1 MIMAIHVKNIIINIF
16 LLLVFC
22 LFYCSEKLAG
32 AGSETTNS
40 ITGYVVNRDGTVAAQ
55 ITIRLFSSDSDPYEI
70 DTASHSFTTQTDERG
85 QYKFEK
91 ISAGSYSIIA
101 RNQNRTMCA
110 RVTDIEVDTFERH
123 LELADCSLDSAGTLM
138 VDFSVGADTF
148 SGYCY
153 IPGTD
158 IYSFIDSTKIVKLN
172 LIPAGLINS
181 LIFVSSSDSA
191 KRVLRSSVTI
201 EPGESV
207 RINNPG
213 WRYSRKIGFN
223 TSSTGAGIT
232 GDLFNIAVLLR
243 LNRDN
248 FKFSE
253 ASASGE
259 DILFTTI
266 DNRRLVSEIEGWDS
280 VSEHAEIWLLMDT
293 LRGNSTD
300 QSIIMYWGNENVS
313 FDQNR
318 SGVFDTSAGFQG
330 VWHLNEEEKDSV
342 RDATVNRYHGVSPDS
357 AIPSRVSGIIGYARN
372 FDGIRSF
379 ITMPNTAKSRINF
392 ERNSHYTVSAWVYVK
407 NHDDLSHVIVSK
419 GNTQYFLWHTSI
431 HLNTALWEFADYRNE
446 SGWDLAVTGM
456 STGEWVYV
464 AGVHDDT
471 SHVLYINGERVDT
484 LIDYPFNMARND
496 QSDLMIGRFAQ
507 IMASPNRDE
516 GYCYF
521 NGIIDEV
528 QISNVARS
536 EEWIR
541 LSYKNQNRN
550 DLLIYFP

>member
-1 MIMAIHVKNIIINIF
+1 MIVYVKNILINMF
-16 LLLVFC
+16 LVSVFC
-22 LFYCSEKLAG
+22 LFCCSEKLAG

-40 ITGYVVNRDGTVAAQ
+40 ITGYVVNRDGSAASK
-55 ITIRLFSSDSDPYEI
+55 ITIRLFSADSDPYEN
-70 DTASHSFTTQTDERG
+70 DTASHSFTTTTDERG

-101 RNQNRTMCA
+101 RNHNRSMCA
-110 RVTDIEVDTFERH
+110 RVTDIEVDTFVRQ
-123 LELADCSLDSAGTLM
+123 LELDDCSLDSAGSLTI
-138 VDFSVGADTF
+138 DFSAGGGIF

-172 LIPAGLINS
+172 LIPAGFINS
-181 LIFVSSSDSA
+181 LIFVSASDSA
-191 KRVLRSSVTI
+191 KTVLRSSVNI

-207 RINNPG
+207 KINNPG
-213 WRYSRKIGFN
+213 WKYSRKIGFN
-223 TSSTGAGIT
+223 TSLTGADIT
-232 GDLFNIAVLLR
+232 GDLFDVAVLLR
-243 LNRDN
+243 LNGAN
-248 FKFSE
+248 FNFSE

-259 DILFTTI
+259 DLLFTSI
-266 DNRRLVSEIEGWDS
+266 DNRRVISEVERWDP
-280 VSEHAEIWLLMDT
+280 VLENGEIWLLIDT
-293 LRGNSTD
+293 LWGNRTD
-300 QSIIMYWGNENVS
+300 QSIMMYWGNEKVS
-313 FDQNR
+313 FVQER
-318 SGVFDTSAGFQG
+318 SGVFDTAAGFQG

-342 RDATVNRYHGVSPDS
+342 RDATVNRYYGISPDS
-357 AIPSRVSGIIGYARN
+357 AIPSRITGIIGYARN
-372 FDGIRSF
+372 FDGIRTF
-379 ITMPNTAKSRINF
+379 ITMPNTAISRINF
-392 ERNSHYTVSAWVYVK
+392 ERNSHYTVSAWVYVN

-431 HLNTALWEFADYRNE
+431 HLNTSLWEFADFRNE
-446 SGWDLAVTGM
+446 SGWDLAVTEM

-471 SHVLYINGERVDT
+471 SHVLYINGERVDS
-484 LIDYPFNMARND
+484 LIDYPFNLARND